1 MIDSALPY
9 FLQESRVDFSNYFNL
24 LTLIIPSKLFSANR
38 EQHLS
43 VKELELF
50 LVSQREELKA
60 DLEGDHTRVWSS
72 FGQCRK
78 RSTAGELSMLSGSK
92 PDFDR
97 LRSSCWNLTVFY
109 SAQGIREPS

>member
-1 MIDSALPY
+1 MLTG
-9 FLQESRVDFSNYFNL
+9 SN
-24 LTLIIPSKLFSANR
+24 IS
-38 EQHLS
+38 LS

-109 SAQGIREPS
+109 SAQGIESQVKLLYQPV